1 MSSAV
6 FSIIIATKNSEKFLQ
21 RCLGSI
27 LAQEYSGYE
36 IIVQDGA
43 STDGSLQLLQQYKNK
58 IRLVSEPDSG
68 IYNAWNKALARAAGD
83 WAIFLG
89 ADECFAASR
98 VLLQAQGYLSNLDET
113 IEFAYGS
120 LVRGRNAAPRLIID
134 SPLSTVYY
142 SFLGNMGFPFAA
154 TFIRLSTLLR
164 HGFDESYKIAGDLD
178 FAARAISDSNI
189 AKLPLCVTYM
199 EKGGLS
205 DSPEHRDLLDR
216 ERIRV
221 IRQRIAPRAAM
232 LAQAYIR
239 HFCLETA
246 PGADQ
251 PVKN

>member
-1 MSSAV
+1 MSSPV
-6 FSIIIATKNSEKFLQ
+6 FSIIIATKNSEKYLP
-21 RCLGSI
+21 RCLSSI
-27 LAQEYSGYE
+27 LAQEYRGCE

-43 STDGSLQLLQQYKNK
+43 STDGSLQLLEQYKNK

-68 IYNAWNKALARAAGD
+68 IYNAWNKALTRAAGD

-89 ADECFAASR
+89 ADDCFAASQ
-98 VLLQAQGYLSNLDET
+98 VLQQAQGHLANLGEA

-120 LVRGRNAAPRLIID
+120 LVRGRNMAPRYIID

-154 TFIRLSTLLR
+154 TFIRLSTLRR

-189 AKLPLCVTYM
+189 ARIPVCVTYM

-205 DSPEHRDLLDR
+205 DRPEHRDLLER
-216 ERIRV
+216 ERIRA
-221 IRQRIAPRAAM
+221 IRQHIAPKAAM

-239 HFCLETA
+239 HFCLETE
-246 PGADQ
+246 Q
-251 PVKN
+251 